1 MAGTIND
8 NRADEIAV
16 IGINGRF
23 PQARNTNELWRN
35 LLERVEAISFFTD
48 EELIAAGIDSA
59 LLEQPNYIKARAVIE
74 DYDLIDAA
82 FFGLNPREAE
92 IIDPQHRL
100 FMECAWEALELAGYN
115 PDAYDGSIGVYC
127 GASSNTYLLFNLLS
141 NREAIASVGAFQTAI
156 SSALDFIAT
165 RVSYKFNLRGPSLT
179 VQTACST
186 SLVAVH
192 LACQSL
198 LNGECDMALAGGVAI
213 NVPQKS
219 GYIFEEGGILSPDGH
234 CRPFD
239 ARAQG
244 TVPGSGAA
252 VVLLKRM
259 EDALADHDHIH
270 AVIKGSAINNDGSQK
285 IGYTAP
291 SVAGQASVIAD
302 ALSVAGVSPET
313 VTYVEAHG
321 TGTTLGDPI
330 EVDALSQVF
339 RASTDKRGYCAI
351 GSIKSNIGHLDAAAG
366 TTGLIKAVL
375 ALEHKMLP
383 PSLHYEE
390 ANPQIDFP
398 DSPFYVN
405 SELAEWKR
413 DASPR
418 RAIVSSFGI
427 GGTNAHVVLEEA
439 PEVEVSASPLSAQ
452 LLVLSAKTSS
462 ALDKATE
469 NLAAHLR
476 EHPQLNLADVAYTL
490 QVGRKAFDHRR
501 ILVAQTCE
509 DASAALVSRDD
520 GRVLTGHQE
529 SRERKVAFMF
539 PGQGAQYVHM
549 ARGLYEEAVTF
560 QQQLDLCADILKPH
574 LGFDLRRVIYP
585 QTDEQAH
592 RWIDPFE
599 TSDLTQ
605 QEGAFEEATARRLQ
619 QTFITQP
626 ALFVIEYALAKQFME
641 WGIEPQAMIG
651 HSIGEYVAAC
661 LAGVFELRDAL
672 ALVVARGKLMQ
683 SVPAG
688 SMLAVNLM
696 EEELQPLLGQ
706 QLSLASV
713 NSRSLCVAAGS
724 TEAVD
729 VLQQRLTAQGATTTR
744 LHTSHAFHSQMMDSI
759 LGRFVDQVRRVKL
772 NPPRLPFISNLTG
785 TWITEAEATNS
796 DYWGRHL
803 RHTVR
808 FADGLQEFFKN
819 PGQVLLEVGPGQ
831 TLSSLA
837 QLHAEKKPEQIVLRS
852 LRHPR
857 EQQADLPFLLGRLGQ
872 LWLSGVEVD
881 WPGFY
886 AHQRRRRVLLPTYP
900 FERQRYWIEPQ
911 PQGSA
916 RRAAR
921 SKQNVAD
928 YFYIPVWKQ
937 SPMLPAGQTEAALDE
952 NSCWLIFLDDG
963 GLGDQIEARLERD
976 GHRVV
981 TVARGDGWKVEDES
995 RYTVNPRQRQNFDA
1009 LIKDLKKR
1017 SLVPSRI
1024 VHLWNVS
1031 SEDDTLPQVAPP
1043 DASLADD
1050 SFWSLLFV
1058 AQSLGAQN
1066 FAEQINIEI
1075 VSSNMQPVTG
1085 DEKLRPEKAT
1095 LLGPCR
1101 VIPQEYANLTCRS
1114 VDIVLQANSER
1125 DSLIDRLLAEF
1136 SATPEQAICAYRGR
1150 QRWVQTFDEI
1160 HLDEPTA
1167 HPPLLKNGGI
1177 YLITGAHT
1185 QTGLVFAEYLAESV
1199 KARLVLVVP
1208 SSYPERNQWE
1218 TWLAAN
1224 EGEGETRRLIERV
1237 QKLEASGV
1245 EPLVIN
1251 ADTSDEAQM
1260 KAAVAQSFQAFG
1272 GLNGV
1277 LHTEGVAGG
1286 GLVQLKTANL
1296 ASGVLKPKV
1305 HATLSLDAALRGV
1318 ELDFFA
1324 LFSSSTALTGGIGQV
1339 DNCAANAFLD
1349 AFAHYRASRCKG
1361 LTVSIDWDPFKWE
1374 DWQGAQMSGAPDVQ
1388 AQISETLEAFG
1399 LTEQQSAEAFSRTL
1413 SSGLS
1418 QLIVSRRDFLGILE
1432 QYRTLTVSSL
1442 MAQMGQSRPVGA
1454 THARP
1459 ALSTLYVA
1467 PRNETERAIAEIW
1480 QELFGL
1486 EEIGVHDKFFEL
1498 GGSSLLAIQLITRL
1512 RNSFGE
1518 DVSMNSIF
1526 EQPTV
1531 AGLAEVVGGSPL
1543 KQDELE
1549 EVERVYEE
1557 LKDLSPEELQ
1567 ALLADDLGFASGEDI
1582 NV

>member
-1 MAGTIND
+1 MAGTVND

-23 PQARNTNELWRN
+23 PQARNTNELWQN

-48 EELIAAGIDSA
+48 EELIAAGIDTA

-82 FFGLNPREAE
+82 FFGLTPREAE

-100 FMECAWEALELAGYN
+100 FMECAWEILEMAGYN
-115 PDAYDGSIGVYC
+115 PEAYDGSIGVYC
-127 GASSNTYLLFNLLS
+127 GASSNSYLLFNLLS
-141 NREAIASVGAFQTAI
+141 NRNAIASVGGFQTAI
-156 SSALDFIAT
+156 NSAADFIAT
-165 RVSYKFNLRGPSLT
+165 RVSYKFNLWGPSLT

-198 LNGECDMALAGGVAI
+198 LNGECDMALAGGVSI

-219 GYIFEEGGILSPDGH
+219 GYTFEEGGILSPDGH

-239 ARAQG
+239 AQAQG

-252 VVLLKRM
+252 IVLLKRM
-259 EDALADHDHIH
+259 EDALADNDHIH
-270 AVIKGSAINNDGSQK
+270 AIIKGSAINNDGSRK

-291 SVAGQASVIAD
+291 SVAGQASVIAN

-321 TGTTLGDPI
+321 TGTALGDPI
-330 EVDALSQVF
+330 EVDALTQVF
-339 RASTDKRGYCAI
+339 RSATDKRGYCAI

-375 ALEHKMLP
+375 ALEHKLLP

-405 SELAEWKR
+405 SSPKEWKR
-413 DASPR
+413 NGVSPR
-418 RAIVSSFGI
+418 RAGVSSFGI

-439 PEVEVSASPLSAQ
+439 PEIEASIRSRSPQ

-476 EHPQLNLADVAYTL
+476 AHPQVDLADVAYTL

-509 DASAALVSRDD
+509 DAAVALESRDA
-520 GRVLTGHQE
+520 GRVSTAHQE
-529 SRERKVAFMF
+529 SRARTVAFMF
-539 PGQGAQYVHM
+539 PGQGAQYLRM
-549 ARGLYEEAVTF
+549 AQGFYQEAITF
-560 QQQLDLCADILKPH
+560 QHELDHCAEFLKPH
-574 LGFDLRRVIYP
+574 LGIDLRRVLYP
-585 QTDEQAH
+585 HSDQQAH

-599 TSDLTQ
+599 TSDFQ
-605 QEGAFEEATARRLQ
+605 SDGFEESAVRRLQ

-626 ALFVIEYALAKQFME
+626 AMFALEYALAKQLME

-661 LAGVFELRDAL
+661 LAGVFELKDAL
-672 ALVVARGKLMQ
+672 ELVVARGKLMQ

-688 SMLAVNLM
+688 SMLAVHLN
-696 EEELQPLLGQ
+696 EDEVQPLLGQ
-706 QLSLASV
+706 HLSLASV
-713 NSRSLCVAAGS
+713 NSHSLCVVAGA
-724 TEAVD
+724 TEAIEI
-729 VLQQRLTAQGATTTR
+729 LQQRLSAQGVTSHS

-785 TWITEAEATNS
+785 TWITEAEATDP

-808 FADGLQEFFKN
+808 FAAGLQELFKN

-837 QLHAEKKPEQIVLRS
+837 KQDPEKRPEQVVLRL
-852 LRHPR
+852 LRHAR
-857 EQQADLPFLLGRLGQ
+857 EQQEDLPFLLGTVGQ
-872 LWLSGVEVD
+872 LWLSGVEVK
-881 WPGFY
+881 WPGLH
-886 AHQRRRRVLLPTYP
+886 AHQRRQRVLLPTYP
-900 FERQRYWIEPQ
+900 FERQRYWIEAQ
-911 PQGSA
+911 PQGAA
-916 RRAAR
+916 RRVAT
-921 SKQNVAD
+921 SKQNASD
-928 YFYIPVWKQ
+928 FYYLPVWKQ
-937 SPMLPAGQTEAALDE
+937 SPLLSMDQTGAALTDD
-952 NSCWLIFLDDG
+952 SCWLIFLDDA
-963 GLGDQIEARLERD
+963 GLGEQIEDRLKRD
-976 GHRVV
+976 GQRIV
-981 TVARGDGWKVEDES
+981 TVARGDGWKVTDES
-995 RYTVNPRQRQNFDA
+995 RYVINPRQRQDFDA
-1009 LIKDLKKR
+1009 LMKDLKKR
-1017 SLVPSRI
+1017 NLVPSRI
-1024 VHLWNVS
+1024 LHLWNVS
-1031 SEDDTLPQVAPP
+1031 SEEQVASP
-1043 DASLADD
+1043 DASRADD

-1066 FAEQINIEI
+1066 FAEQIDIEV
-1075 VSSNMQPVTG
+1075 VSNNMQAVTA

-1101 VIPQEYANLTCRS
+1101 VIPQEYAHLTCRS
-1114 VDIVLQANSER
+1114 VDIALHPSVNER
-1125 DSLIDRLLAEF
+1125 ESLIDSLLAEF
-1136 SATPEQAICAYRGR
+1136 SAPREQAICAYRGR

-1160 HLDEPTA
+1160 HLDEETA
-1167 HPPLLKNGGI
+1167 RASLLKREGV
-1177 YLITGAHT
+1177 YLITGA
-1185 QTGLVFAEYLAESV
+1185 QSETGWVFAEYLAQGV
-1199 KARLVLVVP
+1199 KARLVLVAP
-1208 SSYPERNQWE
+1208 SAYPRRDQWQ
-1218 TWLAAN
+1218 TWLEAN
-1224 EGEGETRRLIERV
+1224 EDESEIRRFIERM

-1245 EPLVIN
+1245 ETLVVN
-1251 ADTSDEAQM
+1251 ADTSDEAQTH
-1260 KAAVAQSFQAFG
+1260 AAVARSIERFG
-1272 GLNGV
+1272 VVNGV
-1277 LHTEGVAGG
+1277 LHTESVAGG
-1286 GLVQLKTANL
+1286 GLIQLKTEKL
-1296 ASGVLKPKV
+1296 ASGVLQPKV
-1305 HATLSLDAALRGV
+1305 QATISLAAALRDLK
-1318 ELDFFA
+1318 LDFFA
-1324 LFSSSTALTGGIGQV
+1324 LFSSSSALTGGIGQV
-1339 DNCAANAFLD
+1339 DYCAANAFLD
-1349 AFAHYRASRCKG
+1349 AFAHYRASCSHG

-1374 DWQGAQMSGAPDVQ
+1374 DWQGSQMGAAPDVQ
-1388 AQISETLEAFG
+1388 AQVKETLAAFG
-1399 LTEQQSAEAFSRTL
+1399 LTEQQSAEAFRRTL

-1418 QLIVSRRDFLGILE
+1418 QLIVSRRDFQSILE

-1442 MAQMGQSRPVGA
+1442 MAQMGQSQPGGA

-1459 ALSTLYVA
+1459 DLSTPYVA
-1467 PRNETERAIAEIW
+1467 PRNETESAIATIW

-1486 EEIGVHDKFFEL
+1486 EKIGVHDKFFEL
-1498 GGSSLLAIQLITRL
+1498 GGSSLLAIQLITRM
-1512 RNSFGE
+1512 RNTFGE

-1531 AGLAEVVGGSPL
+1531 AGLAEVVSGSQL

-1567 ALLADDLGFASGEDI
+1567 ALLADDLGFATGEDI
-1582 NV
+1582 NA